1 MTPPT
6 MQYSAVSPC
15 FCGCLGFLHRHFPG
29 QSPPSHP
36 LDPSLHSQ
44 QQSHFRIAPHFLK
57 LQLLATMPSRGP
69 VSLTGVHMAA
79 AWTVWFSFHGCQRS
93 AVSLS
98 ALDVSP
104 LTQDSCPHVGL
115 GPLLQFPH
123 PPRAGPTL
131 LFFPPSSFILL
142 SFARFCIFFSAGQ
155 VLLSTLS
162 WCSAC
167 ISVSE
172 GVILIVSVKRDVLHV
187 HLLLCHLVPCHLAFI
202 LNLFCKYS
210 HVLWPF
216 LYHYGCLISAQLNHL
231 CVHTQELGQVF
242 LRISHIGK
250 RWWFVNPWPPSLNWA
265 LNNAQITCLHFLIE
279 VFLHH

>member
-36 LDPSLHSQ
+36 LDLSLHSQ

-167 ISVSE
+167 CSVSQ
-172 GVILIVSVKRDVLHV
+172 G
-187 HLLLCHLVPCHLAFI
+187 
-202 LNLFCKYS
+202 
-210 HVLWPF
+210 
-216 LYHYGCLISAQLNHL
+216 
-231 CVHTQELGQVF
+231 VF
-242 LRISHIGK
+242 LMYPWKEMYSISTYSSAIL
-250 RWWFVNPWPPSLNWA
+250 FSLSF
-265 LNNAQITCLHFLIE
+265 IYFYTKKPMSSREMYE
-279 VFLHH
+279 VIKMCCFF